1 MSPDRR
7 TLFVLLQSA
16 LIQDLD
22 PVNIRTTRRNT
33 RLLAYDLRLSSRNP
47 KLVGEYVMQLPLY
60 QDPNRP
66 TS

>member
-22 PVNIRTTRRNT
+22 PANIRTTRRNT
-33 RLLAYDLRLSSRNP
+33 RLLAYDLSSHDP